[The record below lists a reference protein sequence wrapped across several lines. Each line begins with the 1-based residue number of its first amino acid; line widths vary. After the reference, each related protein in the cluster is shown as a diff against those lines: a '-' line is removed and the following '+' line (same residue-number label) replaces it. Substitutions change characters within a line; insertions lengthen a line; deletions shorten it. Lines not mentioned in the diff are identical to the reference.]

1 MLWILLGRIVNLGRM
16 RGRRRGAVSCVNTL
30 RLCALVSLLA
40 LLKVRCTAA
49 LYYGGDR
56 NVRAALYAAILG
68 RNFIIRLQG
77 RSYGADG
84 LDLASAV
91 KLFLAVSRVV

>member
-1 MLWILLGRIVNLGRM
+1 MLWILLARIVHLERM

-30 RLCALVSLLA
+30 RLCALVSLL
-40 LLKVRCTAA
+40 LKVCTAA

-68 RNFIIRLQG
+68 RNFIIRLQE
-77 RSYGADG
+77 RSYGVHG
-84 LDLASAV
+84 LHVASAV
-91 KLFLAVSRVV
+91 RLFLTVQRVV

>member
-1 MLWILLGRIVNLGRM
+1 MGRGPNVTA
-16 RGRRRGAVSCVNTL
+16 AVV
-30 RLCALVSLLA
+30 LVSLL
-40 LLKVRCTAA
+40 KVRRTAA

-77 RSYGADG
+77 RSYGVHG
-84 LDLASAV
+84 LHVASAV
-91 KLFLAVSRVV
+91 RLFLTVQRVV